1 LVDIFP
7 KIGVEA
13 FAVAS
18 SKLTA
23 KFSEHKATR
32 KRKIAQ
38 QVRLLFLFLHF
49 IVCANQKSG

>member
-1 LVDIFP
+1 LVDFFL

-38 QVRLLFLFLHF
+38 QVRLLFLFLQF
-49 IVCANQKSG
+49 IVCAEKSG